1 MKPLAKRTLSSII
14 FGPIILIAAWFGG
27 IYLQILISIISI
39 LGVREF
45 CSLIKQKKKI
55 QLNLPIILVISLFIN
70 WYIFFVGLNNLI
82 FVYILT
88 FILII
93 AYDVFSNNIK
103 QSTERI
109 SYTIFALLYI
119 PLLLEFLFLI
129 STLKYGSILLI
140 FLMVLVWI
148 TDTAAYF
155 IGEKF
160 GSHRNI
166 FKASEKKSIEGFV
179 AGIISAFVFAFMLNL
194 LIGAIWNFRLL
205 TDWKDILVY
214 GIIVGIFGQLGDL
227 MESNLKRDF
236 QVKDTSKLLPGHGGI
251 LDRFDS
257 LMVSA
262 PILYFYFVFIR

>member
-1 MKPLAKRTLSSII
+1 MRPIAIRTLCAFC
-14 FGPIILIAAWFGG
+14 FGPVLLICAWFGG

-45 CSLIKQKKKI
+45 CVLAKQKKKI
-55 QLNLPIILVISLFIN
+55 QINLPIIIVVSLFIN
-70 WYIFFVGLNNLI
+70 WYIFFIGLNNLI

-93 AYDVFSNNIK
+93 TYDVFSNNIK
-103 QSTERI
+103 QSTEKV

-129 STLKYGSILLI
+129 STLKYGNILLI

-166 FKASEKKSIEGFV
+166 FKASREKSAEGFI

-194 LIGAIWNFRLL
+194 LISAIWNFRLL
-205 TDWKDILVY
+205 PNCKDIIAC
-214 GIIVGIFGQLGDL
+214 GIIVGIIGQLGDL

-257 LMVSA
+257 LMISA
-262 PILYFYFVFIR
+262 PFLYFYFSFIR

>member
-1 MKPLAKRTLSSII
+1 MRPVAIRTLCAFC
-14 FGPIILIAAWFGG
+14 FGPVLLICAWFGG

-45 CSLIKQKKKI
+45 CALVKQKKKI
-55 QLNLPIILVISLFIN
+55 QLNFPIIIVVSLFIN
-70 WYIFFVGLNNLI
+70 WYIFFIGLNNLI

-103 QSTERI
+103 QSTERV

-119 PLLLEFLFLI
+119 PLLLGFLFLI
-129 STLKYGSILLI
+129 STLKYGNILLI

-160 GSHRNI
+160 GRHRNI
-166 FKASEKKSIEGFV
+166 FKASREKSVEGFIT
-179 AGIISAFVFAFMLNL
+179 GIVSAFIFTYLLNL
-194 LIGAIWNFRLL
+194 VIRAIWKFNLL
-205 TDWKDILVY
+205 TDWNDILAC
-214 GIIVGIFGQLGDL
+214 GIIVGIIGQLGDL

-257 LMVSA
+257 LMISA